1 MTALTTILP
10 RIEKRRRTAR
20 EQGANREIGVSLAT
34 KCSRS
39 PLIGHRSL
47 PIAARASRNDTWE
60 CFFFAFA
67 FAFHFSSLVCWTDRR
82 GRGSI
87 PRRGSSFSP
96 FLFFQTTLRG
106 FRKYKTKWEKYRL
119 KGGIEPLRLSSATGL
134 KPALRTTEDHQ
145 GEKRVSVRVANFVE
159 NIAGRYLW
167 LVVKPH
173 LI

>member
-1 MTALTTILP
+1 MGVERLDSKARTGKLVFPWQQSVHGRLLLDTVLSPSLHELLAMTHMGMFLFRPRLCLPLLILGVLN
-10 RIEKRRRTAR
+10 RQTGKRFD
-20 EQGANREIGVSLAT
+20 S
-34 KCSRS
+34 S
-39 PLIGHRSL
+39 PGK
-47 PIAARASRNDTWE
+47 
-60 CFFFAFA
+60 FFF
-67 FAFHFSSLVCWTDRR
+67 
-82 GRGSI
+82 
-87 PRRGSSFSP
+87 SFP
-96 FLFFQTTLRG
+96 FFQTTLRG

-159 NIAGRYLW
+159 NITGRYLW